1 MNTKVGRCEPER
13 GGVRHGA
20 GECARVCVCAGEQ
33 ALRPFLPL
41 EDEPHHEDAEG
52 QGEGEVKVLRLR
64 EGGFIRVLQVC
75 PGDIVR
81 EPKPLVPEPG

>member
-20 GECARVCVCAGEQ
+20 GECARVCAGEQ

-52 QGEGEVKVLRLR
+52 HGEGEVKVLRLW
-64 EGGFIRVLQVC
+64 ESGFIRVLQVC

-81 EPKPLVPEPG
+81 KPKPLVPEPG

>member
-1 MNTKVGRCEPER
+1 MSSSA
-13 GGVRHGA
+13 GA
-20 GECARVCVCAGEQ
+20 CATELATVHAVCVCAGEQ

-52 QGEGEVKVLRLR
+52 HGEGEVKVLRLR
-64 EGGFIRVLQVC
+64 EGGFLRVLQVC

-81 EPKPLVPEPG
+81 KPKPLVPEPG